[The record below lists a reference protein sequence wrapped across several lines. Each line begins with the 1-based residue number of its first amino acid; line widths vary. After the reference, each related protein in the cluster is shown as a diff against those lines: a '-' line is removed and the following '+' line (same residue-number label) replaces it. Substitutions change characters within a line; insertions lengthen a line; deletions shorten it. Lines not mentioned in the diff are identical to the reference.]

1 MGLMETVIDIPA
13 EHEAN
18 VFGQFDAYAK
28 KIERALHVTL
38 IARGES
44 VKIMGDALKVEKAKT
59 IVGVCVICASLM
71 FVGTVYPKMTYYLEK
86 YDTDKATYTKLDNA
100 MDTYVPQNA
109 SVCASGFFTP
119 HLSKHLE
126 MYDQNHLTEDKY
138 TDYLVVDERNQ
149 NEAAKFTNIVNSGK
163 YELVY
168 REDNLISIYHLKDNK

>member
-1 MGLMETVIDIPA
+1 MTTYLYLHDISFQY
-13 EHEAN
+13 N
-18 VFGQFDAYAK
+18 FG
-28 KIERALHVTL
+28 IIALFMYVM
-38 IARGES
+38 
-44 VKIMGDALKVEKAKT
+44 IMNLQDMKVEKAKT

>member
-1 MGLMETVIDIPA
+1 MQYIIIAGWCVFLIFSGGYYFKVMIPTMQYYTINNPYTMDSVWNA
-13 EHEAN
+13 EENDWHNDMLLNTIFSEKKVYINPESWYINYVQAFAKN
-18 VFGQFDAYAK
+18 V
-28 KIERALHVTL
+28 V
-38 IARGES
+38 
-44 VKIMGDALKVEKAKT
+44 
-59 IVGVCVICASLM
+59 
-71 FVGTVYPKMTYYLEK
+71 
-86 YDTDKATYTKLDNA
+86 LDNA

-163 YELVY
+163 YELIH
-168 REDNLISIYHLKDNK
+168 REDNLISIYHLKENK